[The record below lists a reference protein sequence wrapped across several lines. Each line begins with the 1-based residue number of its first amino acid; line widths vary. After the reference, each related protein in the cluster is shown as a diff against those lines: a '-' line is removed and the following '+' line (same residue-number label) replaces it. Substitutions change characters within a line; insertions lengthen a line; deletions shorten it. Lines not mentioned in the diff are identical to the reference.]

1 MSNSSI
7 RIGTSGYTYSWNER
21 RPSPFKWYVKQGF
34 NSVEVNASYYRFPLE
49 SWVNTWRASA
59 PQDFT
64 FSIKVNRS
72 ITDYL
77 RLKGDRALDLWNR
90 FSKTLEGIY
99 DKIDFW
105 LFKMPRTFKYTE
117 LNLETVRVFF
127 ERSGLTKYTN
137 TRAVIEFR
145 DKSWWE
151 AIDSIEDIGIVFCS
165 VDAPGLPRTINVTSK
180 SLYLRIHGY
189 KEWYRYIYSRMELDE
204 ILTSVVNLNAEK
216 KAIYLN
222 NDHGMLQN
230 GLYLLKQTQTHYL

>member
-34 NSVEVNASYYRFPLE
+34 NSVEVNASYYRFPME
-49 SWVNTWRASA
+49 SWVNTWRASS

-151 AIDSIEDIGIVFCS
+151 AIDSIEDIGIVF
-165 VDAPGLPRTINVTSK
+165 
-180 SLYLRIHGY
+180 
-189 KEWYRYIYSRMELDE
+189 
-204 ILTSVVNLNAEK
+204 
-216 KAIYLN
+216 
-222 NDHGMLQN
+222 
-230 GLYLLKQTQTHYL
+230 